1 MIIASQHSSG
11 STDTTII
18 KNNNTCYEGGLQCTC
33 PVSRKGKEKPAF
45 HILIYYYFQP
55 VTTVV
60 LFCLLV
66 TLLKIEIDNTNEGS
80 GLLAFFKTAY
90 PAHTTDTNFTNTNTE
105 KPQTNLLHLL
115 TEVAATPPIVP
126 INDTCVPKQLPR

>member
-1 MIIASQHSSG
+1 M
-11 STDTTII
+11 
-18 KNNNTCYEGGLQCTC
+18 QCTC

-66 TLLKIEIDNTNEGS
+66 TLLKIEIDNTNDGS

-115 TEVAATPPIVP
+115 TGVAATPPIVP
-126 INDTCVPKQLPR
+126 INDTCVPKKLPR